1 MNAIKDS
8 IKSGRTVVGTT
19 AGPNVDVSILADAG
33 YDFVLFD
40 TQHSAWEIKQLQP
53 SIQAIRGKQAAP
65 LVRVAANQAYQI
77 CFALDAGARG
87 IVVPMVNTSAEAEAA
102 VRACRYFPLGNRSNA
117 GVRGE
122 WGEFKN
128 YRDYLD
134 TVNNELVIVP
144 MIETNQSLENLDAI
158 ASVPGVDVVLI
169 GPSDLSIELG
179 VPLDY
184 SCDTYQR
191 ALDKI
196 AAAAAKRGIAAGMYF
211 IPPEMDPNFFVQ
223 KGFKFFTMP
232 WGPWAKA
239 GIQTEIGD
247 VSAHRGRRA
256 DLADIED
263 RLVPIWHAKPARTM
277 QVLPLGLELTVSIE
291 DLDAVVLAVSNIDP
305 AIGVTADVVNDV
317 EFAFAGAGLTPR
329 QHTLSV
335 GRVFVDPRIAVPVRD
350 IDIALGRQRR
360 VRTAMK
366 RLAAHIGRRLARHA
380 ELQQDFAVER
390 DLAHKMSTVVGE
402 EHRIVR
408 CYVDAV
414 RTRVL
419 ALTPRSQEVAFAVE
433 HHHRMVSATE
443 DIDIVVAV
451 DPDPA
456 DLLELPA
463 IRQLRPVGIDLISIV
478 AASHD
483 HRHIPSGDRFSF

>member
-19 AGPNVDVSILADAG
+19 GAPNVDVSILADAG
-33 YDFVLFD
+33 YDFLLFD

-53 SIQAIRGKQAAP
+53 SIQTMRGKQAAP

-134 TVNNELVIVP
+134 TVNDELVIVP

-158 ASVPGVDVVLI
+158 ASVPGVDVLLI

-179 VPLDY
+179 
-184 SCDTYQR
+184 R

-239 GIQTEIGD
+239 GIQN
-247 VSAHRGRRA
+247 
-256 DLADIED
+256 
-263 RLVPIWHAKPARTM
+263 
-277 QVLPLGLELTVSIE
+277 GLSGI
-291 DLDAVVLAVSNIDP
+291 
-305 AIGVTADVVNDV
+305 
-317 EFAFAGAGLTPR
+317 
-329 QHTLSV
+329 
-335 GRVFVDPRIAVPVRD
+335 
-350 IDIALGRQRR
+350 
-360 VRTAMK
+360 K
-366 RLAAHIGRRLARHA
+366 R
-380 ELQQDFAVER
+380 
-390 DLAHKMSTVVGE
+390 
-402 EHRIVR
+402 
-408 CYVDAV
+408 
-414 RTRVL
+414 
-419 ALTPRSQEVAFAVE
+419 
-433 HHHRMVSATE
+433 
-443 DIDIVVAV
+443 
-451 DPDPA
+451 
-456 DLLELPA
+456 
-463 IRQLRPVGIDLISIV
+463 
-478 AASHD
+478 
-483 HRHIPSGDRFSF
+483 